1 MFSPEDASR
10 QLNCRLLEPVPGT
23 LITGASLDSRKINA
37 GELFVALP
45 GAVQDGHVFLE
56 QAYRRGASAALVRRS
71 YLEAHPGLRQ
81 KLFSNLLVVEDPQA
95 AMGQLAAWRRQL
107 FQGPVIGVTGSVGK
121 TSTKEMLGYLLSFFK
136 KGHVNAGN
144 FNNHLGLPLS
154 LMGLNPAH
162 GFCLAELGASHQ
174 GEIAH
179 LAGILRPTHGIL
191 TCVAP
196 SHMEGFGSLEA
207 IYETKLELAAALPE
221 GAPVIIPDNDAVLL
235 EKSKRWNRRWLTVGE
250 SAKADYRISEL
261 ALDSEGLGFVLN
273 GTKKYRIPVQ
283 AGFLARNAAMAAAMA
298 DCLGFS
304 LAAQPEH
311 WTGFNMPSGR
321 FERRSLNGVTVIFD
335 GYNASPQSFEE
346 SLRSFR
352 ALEIPGKRAVV
363 FSDMLELGTEALRY
377 HRELGEAL
385 ARGRFDAVGCY
396 GEWSKAALDVYRK
409 AGGKAA
415 FEFKDAGEA
424 GDFLAEALRP
434 GDGVLLKASRG
445 MKIEKVL
452 ERFQSRLADAD
463 DAVTSETGH

>member
-37 GELFVALP
+37 GELFAALP

-56 QAYRRGASAALVRRS
+56 QAYSRGASAALVRRS

-81 KLFSNLLVVEDPQA
+81 KRFANLLVVEDPQTA
-95 AMGQLAAWRRQL
+95 LGQLAVWRRQL

-154 LMGLNPAH
+154 LIGLDPSH

-179 LAGILRPTHGIL
+179 LAGILKPTHGIL

-196 SHMEGFGSLEA
+196 SHMEGFGTLEA

-221 GAPVIIPDNDAVLL
+221 GAPVLIPDHDPVLL

-250 SAKADYRISEL
+250 GQADYRITDL
-261 ALDSEGLGFVLN
+261 TNGPEGIRFVLN
-273 GTKKYRIPVQ
+273 GRKKYRIPVR

-298 DCLGFS
+298 DCLGFG
-304 LAAQPEH
+304 LEAQPEH
-311 WTGFNMPSGR
+311 WAGFSMPAGR
-321 FERRSLNGVTVIFD
+321 FECRSLSGVTVIFD

-346 SLRSFR
+346 SLHSFEK
-352 ALEIPGKRAVV
+352 LEIQGKRVV
-363 FSDMLELGTEALRY
+363 IFSDMLELGTEALRY
-377 HRELGEAL
+377 HRELGDSL
-385 ARGRFDAVGCY
+385 VRGRFDAVGCY
-396 GEWSKAALDVYRK
+396 GEWSKAALEVYRK

-415 FEFKDAGEA
+415 FEFKDALEA

-452 ERFQSRLADAD
+452 ERFQSRLSDAD
-463 DAVTSETGH
+463 DAVISETGH